1 MRPAGEIVLKGA
13 RQNNLRNLDLRLP
26 RHRLVI
32 VTGPSGS
39 GKSSLV
45 FDTLY
50 AEGQR
55 RYLESLSS
63 YARQFL
69 EQVPKPDVDRVE
81 GLSPALAIE
90 QKGLGHNPRSTVGTV
105 TEILPFLRLLF
116 ARLGEVVCPD
126 CGLAA
131 ASGHPSRVF
140 SDIEALPAGT
150 RYQILAPLARGR
162 RGEQRKTLQRLRKQG
177 FSQVRIDGAVRRLDD
192 VEALK
197 AGEKHDLDAVID
209 RLVTGKVGADRVRE
223 SVARAL
229 AVGDGQ
235 LILYFTDTSEWHYNT
250 QLACARCGRSFP
262 QLEPRLFSFNAPT
275 GQCPRCKGLGRRRE
289 VSEELLIPDPTRSIR
304 AGGLAPLAGRT
315 QSFANEQVQHLAQAL
330 GFSLD
335 MALSELDPM
344 LRRALLYGT
353 AGEEFAALRDAA
365 KGHERFLVDFEGL
378 CAWLERR
385 AAATKSPRVRKWC
398 ESFMLQR
405 RCAACD
411 GTRLSTLARAVRVAG
426 SDLGALS
433 KLPLHELDERLASWR
448 FEGSQRAIAEPL
460 LAEIRNR
467 CAFLID
473 AGVSYLSLG
482 RAADSLSGGEGQRV
496 RLATQVGGRLTG
508 VLYILDE
515 PSVGLHA
522 RDTAKLITLLQR
534 LRDRGNSVIVVEHD
548 RDIIEAGDHVV
559 DMGPGAGERG
569 GLVVA
574 AGTPSQL
581 AANPESPTGRWL
593 ARRSSVVTVPRE
605 DLAPRWL
612 RLRGLRARN
621 LKNIDFEIPLGR
633 LVAVTGVSGSGK
645 STVVHDVLYRVLA
658 RHLYRAHARPL
669 AHDSIEGIEAIA
681 KVVLIDQSPIGRS
694 PRSTPATFTGI
705 YEHLRRLYA
714 QTPAAKARGFG
725 AGRFS
730 FNTKGGRCEACA
742 GSGAQTLSMDFLP
755 EVSVPCEECRGRRF
769 NRQTLEITYK
779 GHSIAEV
786 LAMEVERAHPMFS
799 AIPALE
805 RILQTLEAV
814 GLGYLRLGQTADT
827 LSGGEAQRL
836 KLARE
841 LSRPSAGDTLYLLD
855 EPTTG
860 LHFDDVQQLLS
871 VLRRLVD
878 RGNTVLVIEH
888 HPDVILAA
896 EHVIDLGPEGGAA
909 GGEIVVAGPLRTVL
923 ECAASHTGS
932 MLRRHISSDIPT

>member
-1 MRPAGEIVLKGA
+1 MRLAGEIVLKGA

-26 RHRLVI
+26 RHRLVV

-55 RYLESLSS
+55 RYLESLSA

-69 EQVPKPDVDRVE
+69 EQVPKPAVDRVE

-116 ARLGEVVCPD
+116 ARLGEVHCPD
-126 CGLAA
+126 CGLPA
-131 ASGHPSRVF
+131 ASGHPSRLLHDVQ
-140 SDIEALPAGT
+140 ALPDGT
-150 RYQILAPLARGR
+150 RYQLLAPLSRGR
-162 RGEQRKTLQRLRKQG
+162 RGEQRKRLAGLRRLGFSLLRVDGVMQRL
-177 FSQVRIDGAVRRLDD
+177 DATDALTAGA
-192 VEALK
+192 
-197 AGEKHDLDAVID
+197 KHDLDVVVD
-209 RLVTGKVGADRVRE
+209 RLVAGKGSADRLRE
-223 SVARAL
+223 SIERAL
-229 AVGDGQ
+229 ALGDGQ
-235 LILYFTDTSEWHYNT
+235 IILLFADGNERHYNT
-250 QLACARCGRSFP
+250 RLGCARCGRSFP
-262 QLEPRLFSFNAPT
+262 PLEPRLFSFNAPG
-275 GQCPRCKGLGRRRE
+275 GQCPRCKGLGRRRQ
-289 VSEELLIPDPTRSIR
+289 VSEELLIPDPSRSIR
-304 AGGLAPLAGRT
+304 DGGLAPLAGRS
-315 QSFANEQVQHLAQAL
+315 QSFAHEQVHHLAQAL

-335 MALSELDPM
+335 TPLTDLDPQ
-344 LRRALLYGT
+344 LRRAILYGT
-353 AGEEFAALRDAA
+353 AGEEFAALREAA
-365 KGHERFLVDFEGL
+365 QGHERFLVDFEGL
-378 CAWLERR
+378 CAMIERR
-385 AAATKSPRVRKWC
+385 AAATKSARVRKWC
-398 ESFMLQR
+398 EGFMLQR
-405 RCAACD
+405 RCGACD
-411 GTRLSTLARAVRVAG
+411 GTRLSAQARAVRVSG
-426 SDLGALS
+426 SDLGQLC
-433 KLPLHELDERLASWR
+433 KLPLLELRELLARWN
-448 FEGSQRAIAEPL
+448 FEGSQRVVAETL

-467 CAFLID
+467 CAFLVD
-473 AGVSYLSLG
+473 AGVGYLSLG
-482 RAADSLSGGEGQRV
+482 RAVDSLSGGEGQRV
-496 RLATQVGGRLTG
+496 RLATQVGSRLTG

-522 RDTAKLITLLQR
+522 RDTAKLIELLQR

-548 RDIIEAGDHVV
+548 RDIIEAGDHLV

-569 GLVVA
+569 GRIVA
-574 AGTPSQL
+574 TGTPAEL
-581 AANPESPTGRWL
+581 AADPASPTGRWL
-593 ARRSSVVTVPRE
+593 ARRSGVAQSSRP
-605 DLAPRWL
+605 DIAPRWL

-621 LKNIDFEIPLGR
+621 LKNIDFEVPLGR

-645 STVVHDVLYRVLA
+645 STAVHDVLYRALA
-658 RHLYRAHARPL
+658 RRLYRAHARPL
-669 AHDSIEGIEAIA
+669 AHRSIEGVEAIQ
-681 KVVLIDQSPIGRS
+681 KVILIDQSPIGRS

-705 YEHLRRLYA
+705 YEHLRRLFA
-714 QTPAAKARGFG
+714 QTPAARARGFG

-742 GSGAQTLSMDFLP
+742 GSGVQTLSMDFLP

-786 LAMEVERAHPMFS
+786 LAMEVERAHPLFA
-799 AIPALE
+799 AIPPLL
-805 RILQTLEAV
+805 RILSTLEAV
-814 GLGYLRLGQTADT
+814 GLGYLRLGQSSDT

-860 LHFDDVQQLLS
+860 LHFDDVQQLLA

-896 EHVIDLGPEGGAA
+896 EHVIDLGPEGGAG
-909 GGEIVVAGPLRTVL
+909 GGEIVVAGPLQSVL
-923 ECAASHTGS
+923 ECARSHTGS
-932 MLRRHISSDIPT
+932 MLRRHLFPSHPA